1 MEEEYPNECGV
12 CVGGLTVG
20 ELMEIVTDLK
30 VREVRQKILR
40 LLVGML
46 ESNQTSIALVYH
58 PLRGKK

>member
-1 MEEEYPNECGV
+1 MKEEYLNECGV

-30 VREVRQKILR
+30 DREVRQKMLR

-58 PLRGKK
+58 LRGKK